1 MNTHT
6 ISLFVMNKPGVLY
19 RITMVFARRAFNIES
34 LVVSAAMDGKFSRI
48 TITANGNPAVLEQI
62 IKQCSKLID
71 VIHAEEHNSEDTIE
85 QELALIKVKAN
96 ASLRSE
102 VIQICDHF
110 KARTVDFCEN
120 SLVIQVTGNT
130 KKLDAM
136 IEMLKKFGLIEIIR
150 TGKILVRRGAE
161 RT

>member
-1 MNTHT
+1 MNSHT

-48 TITANGNPAVLEQI
+48 TITAKGNPATLEQI
-62 IKQCSKLID
+62 IKQCSKLVD
-71 VIHAEEHNSEDTIE
+71 VIHAEEYSSENTLE

-102 VIQICDHF
+102 VLQIVDHF
-110 KARTVDFCEN
+110 KARTVDFSEN
-120 SLVIQVTGNT
+120 SLVIQVTGST

-136 IEMLKKFGLIEIIR
+136 VGMLNKFGLIEVIR
-150 TGKILVRRGAE
+150 TGKILVRRGSE